1 MTANQEKRV
10 KKKKKTSFSDIL
22 FGSIRKKLYL
32 CSGFKK
38 NQPKTTFILTN
49 FKKLQL

>member
-1 MTANQEKRV
+1 MIANQRKCE
-10 KKKKKTSFSDIL
+10 KKKKKKEIFDIL
-22 FGSIRKKLYL
+22 FGHIRKKLYL